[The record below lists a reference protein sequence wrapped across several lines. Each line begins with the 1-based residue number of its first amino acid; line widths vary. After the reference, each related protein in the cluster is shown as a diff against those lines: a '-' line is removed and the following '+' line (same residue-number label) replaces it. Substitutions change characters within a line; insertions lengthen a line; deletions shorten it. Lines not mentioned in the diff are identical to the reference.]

1 MLEIHLP
8 EPLSAE
14 QQQALFSYL
23 AAPHTL
29 TRAEWSIIWNVMD
42 VLRTASVTVG
52 EQHYTF
58 AEFYRMNID
67 DVYADAFLNVLWNA
81 EQPEPVGR
89 QLKIRTSKAIRQ
101 LFRTQGW
108 YIPSKKES
116 RWLFAYCVYWW
127 NSFANG
133 YIFEVS
139 VLKDLQKEGIVPSVR
154 DIRNRTERFVAVDIL
169 IGEWTGDMKN
179 STYFFFVARS
189 YPLLCDFYITRLFNA
204 ERRHHDWIVILKER
218 MWTKVDGETKASDF
232 HHLDDCLRTPLQ
244 FELFGNMFIAVSYVT
259 WKQKLLRYQQG
270 GTTDGNEN
278 IRRNE

>member
-1 MLEIHLP
+1 MLEIHFPKL
-8 EPLSAE
+8 LDIE
-14 QQQALFSYL
+14 QERALVSYL

-29 TRAEWSIIWNVMD
+29 TRAEWKIIWNVMD

-58 AEFYRMNID
+58 SEFYRVNID
-67 DVYADAFLNVLWNA
+67 DVYADAFLNALWDA
-81 EQPEPVGR
+81 EQPEFVGR
-89 QLKIRTSKAIRQ
+89 QLKTSTSRAIRQ

-108 YIPSKKES
+108 YISAKKES

-139 VLKDLQKEGIVPSVR
+139 ALKDLQKEGIVPLVR
-154 DIRNRTERFVAVDIL
+154 DIRNRVERFAAADIL
-169 IGEWTGDMKN
+169 IGEWTGDVKN

-189 YPLLCDFYITRLFNA
+189 YPLSCDFYITRLFNS
-204 ERRHHDWIVILKER
+204 ESRRYDWIVILKIR
-218 MWTKVDGETKASDF
+218 MWAKIDGETKASDF
-232 HHLDDCLRTPLQ
+232 HHLDDCLKTPLH
-244 FELFGNMFIAVSYVT
+244 FELSDNLFIAVSYVT

-278 IRRNE
+278 IGGNE